1 MGIDFSR
8 KPSLGNDVV
17 LLRPFSREDL
27 EPLGQI
33 LSDPEVLKLTGSVN
47 STMAANSAQPV
58 LDHATQNWYL
68 TRNEQADRLD
78 LAVVDPVS
86 ELCVGEVVLNDLDEV
101 NRVAGFRILIGA
113 RGRNRGLGTAAIALI
128 LDYAFTTTELHRI
141 ELEVFAF
148 NPRAVHVYERAGFMF
163 EGTRRDALIFDG
175 RFIDAH
181 FISILATDVRPT
193 VDF

>member
-1 MGIDFSR
+1 M
-8 KPSLGNDVV
+8 V
-17 LLRPFSREDL
+17 LLRPFIEADL
-27 EPLGQI
+27 ESLGQI

-47 STMAANSAQPV
+47 STMAANSAHPV
-58 LDHATQNWYL
+58 LDHATRNWYL

-78 LAVVDPVS
+78 LAVIDPVS
-86 ELCVGEVVLNDLDEV
+86 GLCVGEIVLNDLDEA

-113 RGRNRGLGTAAIALI
+113 QGRNRGLGTAAISLI

-148 NPRAVHVYERAGFMF
+148 NPRAVHVYERAGFTF

-175 RFIDAH
+175 RFVDAH
-181 FISILATDVRPT
+181 FMSILAPDVRPT
-193 VDF
+193 VGS